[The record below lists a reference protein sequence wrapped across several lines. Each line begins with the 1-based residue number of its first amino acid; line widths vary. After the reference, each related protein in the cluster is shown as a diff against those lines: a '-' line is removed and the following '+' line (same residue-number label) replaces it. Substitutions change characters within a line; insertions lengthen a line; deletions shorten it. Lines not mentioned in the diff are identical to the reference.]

1 LFRRRPDFRHGHP
14 GFTMILLRLLLIL
27 TAISV
32 ALSFGMYALTNDGRY
47 LRYARQIARFVVFSL
62 LVLAVLYLLER
73 YVLVGWGILV

>member
-1 LFRRRPDFRHGHP
+1 
-14 GFTMILLRLLLIL
+14 MILLRLLLIL